1 MTDTIPTD
9 NKPESVPESLM
20 HSVVNDSDTEVLF
33 SLSDTII
40 TDSIEAIKDSDLLS
54 SIPIT
59 REIMGLVKAGFAYR
73 DRRYISKLLSF
84 LAETS
89 KMSQEDKDQ
98 YTRKLDEDPKKAHDA
113 GETILD
119 IIDKV
124 TSRQKAIMVGKM
136 VRAYGHEESLT
147 YDLLMRM
154 CEIIERAYLQ
164 DLQGLQKGEGY
175 NASNLESVGIIK
187 PIRHEDIEK
196 VVQAALESA
205 KYESIVIKDP
215 ATNPPPPE
223 PKIDRSGL
231 TEEGSNLQR
240 ILRSY

>member
-1 MTDTIPTD
+1 MDV
-9 NKPESVPESLM
+9 KPENIPESLM
-20 HSVVNDSDTEVLF
+20 RSVINDSDTDVLF

-40 TDSIEAIKDSDLLS
+40 TDSVEAIKDSDVLS
-54 SIPIT
+54 HLPIT
-59 REIMGLVKAGFAYR
+59 REIIGLIKVGFAYR
-73 DRRYISKLLSF
+73 DRRYLSKLLSF
-84 LAETS
+84 LGETS
-89 KMSQEDKDQ
+89 KMSEEDKDR
-98 YTRKLDEDPKKAHDA
+98 YTRKLDEDPKKAQEA

-124 TSRQKAIMVGKM
+124 TSREKAIMVGKL
-136 VRAYGHEESLT
+136 VRAYGHEAALT
-147 YDLLMRM
+147 YDMLMRM

-164 DLQGLQKGEGY
+164 DLQGLQIGEGY

-196 VVQAALESA
+196 VIQAALKTA
-205 KYESIVIKDP
+205 KYEGITIKDP
-215 ATNPPPPE
+215 GTNPPPPE

-240 ILRSY
+240 ILREY

>member
-1 MTDTIPTD
+1 LTSVTPADTEPD
-9 NKPESVPESLM
+9 NIPESLM
-20 HSVVNDSDTEVLF
+20 RSVVNDSNTEVLF

-54 SIPIT
+54 HIPIT
-59 REIMGLVKAGFAYR
+59 REIIGLIKAGFAYR

-89 KMSQEDKDQ
+89 KMSQEDKEQ
-98 YTRKLDEDPKKAHDA
+98 YTRKLDEDPKKAREA

-124 TSRQKAIMVGKM
+124 TSRQKAIMVGKV

-147 YDLLMRM
+147 YDLIMRI
-154 CEIIERAYLQ
+154 CEIIERTYLQ
-164 DLQGLQKGEGY
+164 DLQGLQAGEGY
-175 NASNLESVGIIK
+175 NESNLESVGIIK

-196 VVQAALESA
+196 VVKAAIEAAEYASPT
-205 KYESIVIKDP
+205 IKDGL
-215 ATNPPPPE
+215 TPPPPRE